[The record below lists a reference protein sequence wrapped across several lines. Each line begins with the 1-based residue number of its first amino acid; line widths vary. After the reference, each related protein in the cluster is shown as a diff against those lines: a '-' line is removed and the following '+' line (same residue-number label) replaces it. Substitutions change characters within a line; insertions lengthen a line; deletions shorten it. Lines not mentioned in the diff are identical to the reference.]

1 MYFMKEIVKGW
12 LIEEGILKA
21 EVPDENAEWH
31 FLVEFPQNSKQ
42 MNDIL
47 KLRGRDVVIVVSGVV
62 LSEEHYKALHSLP
75 IEKKRALIHKW
86 KIDLLFRNAEFR
98 MIPNAENIK
107 QIEFQVPIYLEELT
121 KPELMRA
128 LREIFKCKLYIIW
141 NVNYEFEKRKDLDA
155 MYL

>member
-1 MYFMKEIVKGW
+1 MKDVVKGW

-42 MNDIL
+42 MNDIVKL
-47 KLRGRDVVIVVSGVV
+47 KGKDIVLVVSGVV
-62 LSEEHYKALHSLP
+62 LSDEHYKALHSLP
-75 IEKKRALIHKW
+75 KEKKRVLIHRW
-86 KIDLLFRNAEFR
+86 KMDLLFRNAEFR
-98 MIPNAENIK
+98 MIPDAENVK
-107 QIEFQVPIYLEELT
+107 QIEFQVPIYMEELT
-121 KPELMRA
+121 KPKLMSA
-128 LREIFKCKLYIIW
+128 LREVFKCKLYIIW